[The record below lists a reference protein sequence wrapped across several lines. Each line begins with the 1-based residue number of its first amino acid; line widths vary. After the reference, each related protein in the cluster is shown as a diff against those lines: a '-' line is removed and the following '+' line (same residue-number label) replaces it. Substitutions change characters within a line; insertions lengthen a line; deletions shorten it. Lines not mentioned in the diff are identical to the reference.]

1 MATLDPGVIGAD
13 GFGGVLGDCA
23 DVLGSVC
30 SAAGGRRAAPSTV
43 SSNCT
48 YKVHKTM
55 KEHSSANLAHIYA
68 STWSDNRHTLIE
80 VNQKVA
86 MQTRWAGMMTEN
98 TTYIKTILAWTSTDL
113 ASSVFMLLVLVFG
126 SYKSHLV

>member
-1 MATLDPGVIGAD
+1 MIGADGAD

-55 KEHSSANLAHIYA
+55 KEHSSANLPTFMQVPGAITDTHI
-68 STWSDNRHTLIE
+68 NR
-80 VNQKVA
+80 
-86 MQTRWAGMMTEN
+86 G
-98 TTYIKTILAWTSTDL
+98 
-113 ASSVFMLLVLVFG
+113 
-126 SYKSHLV
+126 